1 MNIKKT
7 KKKAL
12 VDIGVVL
19 SRICAKL
26 HNDVD
31 FHLFLQ
37 HMSLTYR
44 NDIYNF
50 LSKLTVHRVLNALKV
65 FLGYQLG
72 KWFGR
77 PILMG
82 MPFSIS
88 VEPTTACN
96 LGCPECPSGL
106 KSFSRPTGRIQ
117 PDFFQETIRQL
128 HKELLYLS
136 FYFQGEPY
144 LNTGFLDMV
153 AYATSKK
160 IYTATSTNAHFLDD
174 ETARKTVLSGLDR
187 LIVSLDGTTQDTYE
201 QYRRGGA
208 LDKAIQGARNIVK
221 WRKELKSKKPYL
233 VLQFLVVRPN
243 EHQVDEVKKM
253 AKEIGMDDIWFK
265 SAQVYDYERDPHQL
279 IPLNDKFSRYKK
291 DALGRTIPKNPLR
304 NHCWKMTYSNVM
316 TWDGKIV
323 PCCFDKDAE
332 HVMGDMKENSMKEIW
347 EGKNYQAFRQE
358 LMKSRK
364 NIDICANCSEGLKV
378 WN

>member
-1 MNIKKT
+1 
-7 KKKAL
+7 
-12 VDIGVVL
+12 
-19 SRICAKL
+19 
-26 HNDVD
+26 
-31 FHLFLQ
+31 
-37 HMSLTYR
+37 MSLTYR

-82 MPFSIS
+82 KPFSIS

-117 PDFFQETIRQL
+117 PDFFQKTIQQL
-128 HKELLYLS
+128 YKELLYLS

-153 AYATSKK
+153 AYASSKK

-187 LIVSLDGTTQDTYE
+187 LIISLDGTTQDTYE

-253 AKEIGMDDIWFK
+253 AKEIGMDDVWFK

-304 NHCWKMTYSNVM
+304 NHCWKMVHSNVM

>member
-1 MNIKKT
+1 
-7 KKKAL
+7 
-12 VDIGVVL
+12 
-19 SRICAKL
+19 
-26 HNDVD
+26 
-31 FHLFLQ
+31 
-37 HMSLTYR
+37 MSLTYR

-82 MPFSIS
+82 KPFSIS

-117 PDFFQETIRQL
+117 PDFFQKTIQQL
-128 HKELLYLS
+128 YKELLYLS

-153 AYATSKK
+153 AYASSKK

-187 LIVSLDGTTQDTYE
+187 LIISLDGTTQDTYE
-201 QYRRGGA
+201 QYRRGGE

-253 AKEIGMDDIWFK
+253 AKEIGMDDVWFK

-304 NHCWKMTYSNVM
+304 NHCWKMVHSNVM